1 MRKDDLVITGPRHRL
16 IIGSTDSFA
25 GDLAMNTE
33 ISDEAGPERRRALVL
48 RLRQMEI
55 IEGLLEFDPTSL
67 QLYADS
73 VAEER
78 QCLTQQT
85 SGTASNGR

>member
-1 MRKDDLVITGPRHRL
+1 
-16 IIGSTDSFA
+16 
-25 GDLAMNTE
+25 MNTE

-67 QLYADS
+67 QFYADS